1 MFGHMHQV
9 RWRIKILKAGRACGA
24 AAGPWTIIFSFP
36 GNPEASIRIF
46 ALVGHAMIELLR
58 MKDHE
63 LAERCRRGDRDAQ
76 REVYDLFSARMYAVC
91 CRYVRDRDDAED
103 VLVSAFMKV
112 FSGIGQF
119 RHEGSFEGWIR
130 RIMVNE
136 ALGFLRANRRFMVN
150 TSLEQADQEGTE
162 GFLPDSL
169 ATNDLLELISELPDG
184 YRMVFN
190 LYVIDGYSHAE
201 IASQLGISENTSKTQ
216 LAKARR
222 RLQDRIRVLEEWPD
236 KKFNS
241 DGRSV

>member
-1 MFGHMHQV
+1 
-9 RWRIKILKAGRACGA
+9 
-24 AAGPWTIIFSFP
+24 
-36 GNPEASIRIF
+36 
-46 ALVGHAMIELLR
+46 MIELLR

-63 LAERCRRGDRDAQ
+63 LADRCRRGDRDAQ
-76 REVYDLFSARMYAVC
+76 REVYNLFSGRMYAVC
-91 CRYVRDRDDAED
+91 CRYVPDRDDAED

-136 ALGFLRANRRFMVN
+136 ALGFLRANRRFLVN
-150 TSLEQADQEGTE
+150 TALEQVDREGTE
-162 GFLPDSL
+162 VALPESL
-169 ATNDLLELISELPDG
+169 ATSDLLELISELPDG

-222 RLQDRIRVLEEWPD
+222 RLQERIRALEEWSE
-236 KKFNS
+236 KKIAS